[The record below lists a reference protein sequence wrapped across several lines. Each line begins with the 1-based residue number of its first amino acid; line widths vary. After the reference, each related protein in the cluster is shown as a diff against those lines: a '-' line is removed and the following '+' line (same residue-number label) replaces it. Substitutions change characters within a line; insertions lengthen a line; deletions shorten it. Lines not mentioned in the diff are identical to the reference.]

1 MIEQFV
7 GAGTTGVC
15 SNRCINTW
23 QRSGGERNGTLL
35 VLRWGGACATL
46 SRLSRDFSRH
56 DLENV
61 VRSQPWT
68 TTERPFSFSGGPS
81 RFDWLGRL
89 WTHFL
94 SRLPLRRHLQNRPPT
109 CLSDSQPL
117 RRCASA
123 IDISIRLA
131 RCSLPF
137 DRTQMPDLSP
147 PNSKSPCR
155 RPLN

>member
-94 SRLPLRRHLQNRPPT
+94 SRLPLRRHLQNRAPT
-109 CLSDSQPL
+109 CL
-117 RRCASA
+117 
-123 IDISIRLA
+123 
-131 RCSLPF
+131 
-137 DRTQMPDLSP
+137 
-147 PNSKSPCR
+147 
-155 RPLN
+155 